1 MSVVATVAVP
11 ASAFPL
17 GTLLESD
24 PEIHLSVEAVVPTA
38 DEPIPYLWVPGGSD
52 KITHRLEEIPVVT
65 AATVVDEVDET
76 VLVRLRWSDGINGV
90 LESIRR
96 ADGIV
101 TTAEGR
107 TDRWTFRIRFPSYDA
122 LSTFY
127 GSCSETGVDVELLEV
142 HEPATPGQNRRYG
155 LTSGQRDLV
164 VAAYEAG
171 YFDVPRRT
179 TLVEL
184 GEELEISDS
193 AVSQRLRRG
202 LAALI
207 GATLVAEDDG
217 GFEHDLFSEIVEA
230 DGGSRSDGGSS
241 VAHESTFDDED
252 DLGET

>member
-24 PEIHLSVEAVVPTA
+24 PAVHLSVEAVVPTA
-38 DEPIPYLWVPGGSD
+38 DEPIPYLWVPDGTD
-52 KITHRLEEIPVVT
+52 EITDRLEEIPVVA
-65 AATVVDEVDET
+65 AATVVDEFEET
-76 VLVRLRWSDGINGV
+76 LLVRIGWTDGVNGV

-101 TTAEGR
+101 TSAEGR
-107 TDRWTFRIRFPSYDA
+107 TDRWTFRIRFSNYDA

-127 GSCSETGVDVELLEV
+127 VECSKHDVEVELLEV
-142 HEPATPGQNRRYG
+142 YEPTTPEQNRRYG
-155 LTSGQRDLV
+155 LTAGQRDLV
-164 VAAYEAG
+164 IAAYEAG
-171 YFDVPRRT
+171 YFDVPRET

-217 GFEHDLFSEIVEA
+217 GLIHDPFAEFDDDGSAGSDVE
-230 DGGSRSDGGSS
+230 SS
-241 VAHESTFDDED
+241 VAHESSLDGDEP
-252 DLGET
+252 